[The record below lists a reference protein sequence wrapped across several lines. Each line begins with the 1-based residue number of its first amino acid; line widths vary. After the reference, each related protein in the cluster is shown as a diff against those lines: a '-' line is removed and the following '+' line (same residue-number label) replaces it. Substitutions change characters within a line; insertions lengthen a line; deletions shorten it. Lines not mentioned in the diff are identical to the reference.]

1 MRHKGGFAFFPTN
14 KGKAVVS
21 FSLAAIM
28 LTSIFAAMAPMGCA
42 IWGDVTFDV
51 PSTVSIEDTFTL
63 AGTANRGECVDIAV
77 DNYVYPLLNDLVIGE
92 HGQFSKN
99 INTATA
105 GIVGFQI
112 PGSVRLKGYIDR
124 AAGAGAVGSEET
136 EDGSTVIL
144 MVRGDLVVWLSRDT
158 VALDDDFTI
167 NGNAAP
173 NSSLNLLIISPKGS
187 GGTLIYGNG
196 KGIYNTTVTVATNGT
211 FSKRINV
218 GFNVDVGSYAIV
230 VLSPGADGVYNGLP
244 PGTSVDNFMEEL
256 EKKYILASKTQEQLI
271 AIIQDATIAAAGSD
285 DLLYLVYIK
294 VEVPYVELDPI
305 ENVMVGEPLVVTG
318 TSNRRDGFAIVITVK
333 GPKELKP
340 QTVLLKDGKFSAT
353 FDTTDA
359 PVGPYVV
366 KVDDGDG
373 HTDTT
378 IVEIFAPM
386 NYPPTAIIDS
396 IMPNSAK
403 QGTDA
408 VSFIGHGNDSDGSV
422 VAYNW
427 SSSIDGLLNTSS
439 SFTKPA
445 SELSVG
451 THTISFTV
459 QDDDGAWSSAD
470 TGILTI
476 EAANQPPVASF
487 SYSPVNPGINE
498 PVTFNA
504 SFSLDQDGNITSYNW
519 SFGDGNISNTSEV
532 VITHSYS
539 SVGNY
544 TVNLTVTDDEGA
556 TNTTSRE
563 LQVCLKPPI
572 ATFACSPPNPVVN
585 ETVTFNASES
595 YDPNGVITTYQ
606 FEFGDGTNGTGEV
619 VTHTYSS
626 VGTYTVNLT
635 LTDNEGATNRTSQL
649 IKVFSNISYFDT
661 EAGTYP
667 SISGT
672 LNGTIT
678 MTHTVNVSKI
688 YIYPCTGTGGH
699 AEYAKIW
706 NTSWDGAEAHWNGYV
721 DDWHNLPFDKNFTL
735 VAGETYNY
743 TIQTGSYPQIH
754 HTAELLTAKGW
765 ITCTSFIDT
774 NGKRHDGWIP
784 AIRLE

>member
-1 MRHKGGFAFFPTN
+1 
-14 KGKAVVS
+14 
-21 FSLAAIM
+21 M

-51 PSTVSIEDTFTL
+51 PSTVSIGDTFTL

-77 DNYVYPLLNDLVIGE
+77 DDYVYSLLNDLVIDE
-92 HGQFSKN
+92 HGQFSRN

-105 GIVGFQI
+105 GIAGFQI
-112 PGSVRLKGYIDR
+112 PGWARLKGYIDR
-124 AAGAGAVGSEET
+124 AAGAGAVGLEET
-136 EDGSTVIL
+136 DNGSTVIL
-144 MVRGDLVVWLSRDT
+144 MVRGDLVVWLSSDT
-158 VALDDDFTI
+158 IALDDDFTI
-167 NGNAAP
+167 KGNATP

-187 GGTLIYGNG
+187 GGTLIDGSG
-196 KGIYNTTVTVATNGT
+196 KGIYNTTVTAASNGT

-256 EKKYILASKTQEQLI
+256 EKKYNLFYKTQEQLI
-271 AIIQDATIAAAGSD
+271 AIISDATIAAAGSD
-285 DLLYLVYIK
+285 DLLYVVYVK
-294 VEVPYVELDPI
+294 VEAAYVKLEPI
-305 ENVMVGEPLVVTG
+305 MAVGVGEPLVVTG
-318 TSNRRDGFAIVITVK
+318 TTNREEGFAIVVTAKGPTELIPQVVLVENGTFTAIFDTSAAKEGTYTVK
-333 GPKELKP
+333 
-340 QTVLLKDGKFSAT
+340 A
-353 FDTTDA
+353 
-359 PVGPYVV
+359 
-366 KVDDGDG
+366 DDGDG

-378 IVEIFAPM
+378 LVEIFAPM

-396 IMPNSAK
+396 ITPDPAK

-408 VSFIGHGNDSDGSV
+408 VSFIGHGNDSDGSL

-427 SSSIDGLLNTSS
+427 SSSTDGLLNTSS

-451 THTISFTV
+451 THTIYFTV
-459 QDDDGAWSSAD
+459 QDDDGAWSSAA
-470 TGILTI
+470 TGILMITPP
-476 EAANQPPVASF
+476 NQPPVASF
-487 SYSPVNPGINE
+487 IYSPVNPWINE
-498 PVTFNA
+498 AITFNA
-504 SFSLDQDGNITSYNW
+504 SFSLDQDGNIVSYNW

-556 TNTTSRE
+556 TNTTSQE

-572 ATFACSPPNPVVN
+572 ATFTCSPPNPVVN

-595 YDPNGVITTYQ
+595 YDPNGVVTTYQ
-606 FEFGDGTNGTGEV
+606 FEFGDGTKGTGEV
-619 VTHTYSS
+619 VTHAYSS
-626 VGTYTVNLT
+626 VGTYTVNLS
-635 LTDNEGATNRTSQL
+635 LTDNEGATNRTSKT
-649 IKVFSNISYFDT
+649 IKVFANISYFDT
-661 EAGTYP
+661 EPGAYP

-672 LNGTIT
+672 HNGTIT
-678 MTHTVNVSKI
+678 MTHTVNVSKV

-699 AEYAKIW
+699 VEYAKIW
-706 NTSWDGAEAHWNGYV
+706 NSSWDGAEAHWNGYV
-721 DDWHNLPFDKNFTL
+721 GDWYNCSFDKNFAL

-743 TIQTGSYPQIH
+743 TIVTESYPQIH

-765 ITCTSFIDT
+765 ITCEDFVEI
-774 NGKRHDGWIP
+774 NGKRHEGWIP
-784 AIRLE
+784 AITLWSD